1 MKADSND
8 KFQKLDADYIK
19 ICGKIDPTRY
29 HMKVRYKY
37 LVKCFFYIS
46 EMESCTELIPW
57 NFKANN
63 KIKSVY
69 ANYVFFHLGQK
80 NFSIDD
86 RNFQLYE
93 TDEKYDLNLI
103 CKDKILNCFN
113 NRFRLSDCYEK
124 SRFKI
129 YIVSSFSLI
138 HVMSLRRSQCK
149 VMYFQFNIADD
160 FCQ

>member
-1 MKADSND
+1 
-8 KFQKLDADYIK
+8 
-19 ICGKIDPTRY
+19 
-29 HMKVRYKY
+29 
-37 LVKCFFYIS
+37 
-46 EMESCTELIPW
+46 MESCTELIPW

-129 YIVSSFSLI
+129 YSIWKYGYVDI
-138 HVMSLRRSQCK
+138 LRK
-149 VMYFQFNIADD
+149 VFHCDGAERIKYFLSIQLFMNFII
-160 FCQ
+160 FYLF